1 MIVEQAHNKRLKEYN
16 IKGYFYVRQ
25 KRVPTVLCQG
35 LCIGIDERS
44 KTPILFDSNFKKV
57 KAFTPI
63 KIKLSDTKVKL
74 LVNKEFNHLEKIKEA
89 FL

>member
-1 MIVEQAHNKRLKEYN
+1 M
-16 IKGYFYVRQ
+16 
-25 KRVPTVLCQG
+25 LC
-35 LCIGIDERS
+35 
-44 KTPILFDSNFKKV
+44 FDSNFKKV